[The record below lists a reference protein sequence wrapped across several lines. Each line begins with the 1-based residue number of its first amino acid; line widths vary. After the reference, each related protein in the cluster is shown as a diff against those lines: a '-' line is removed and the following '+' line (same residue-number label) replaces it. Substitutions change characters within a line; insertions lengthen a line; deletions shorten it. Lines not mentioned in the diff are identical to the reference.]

1 MKYFFHWPFQ
11 KSKSNSKFKWWVKE
25 RGGIVQ
31 ICLSSSVDSKEEE
44 YTDCGSNLAS
54 TNGMGR
60 LERFSINGD
69 RKTDCWRCDW
79 SWRQDNQPLRTV
91 LSVVRSLAHPLR
103 MSPGSCRHYLCFS
116 STETGCHGGSMQ
128 ASQRPAMSAK
138 WMMQDLVNESL
149 NWGEEPQKESFI
161 LSDISQII

>member
-1 MKYFFHWPFQ
+1 M
-11 KSKSNSKFKWWVKE
+11 
-25 RGGIVQ
+25 
-31 ICLSSSVDSKEEE
+31 DSKEEE
-44 YTDCGSNLAS
+44 HTDCGSNLAS

-91 LSVVRSLAHPLR
+91 LSVVRSLARPLR
-103 MSPGSCRHYLCFS
+103 TSPGSCRHYLCFS
-116 STETGCHGGSMQ
+116 SAQREQCTACQGGSMQ

-149 NWGEEPQKESFI
+149 NWGEEPQKVLSF
-161 LSDISQII
+161 LTLVKLFNVLKFQFPRLPFLQHHLLRTFPLRCK